1 MKVLVVDI
9 GGSHVKILLGGQTE
23 PRRAPSGPR
32 MSPASMVQKVRALAK
47 GWDFDVIS
55 IGYPGPVRDGAPV
68 GEPPNLGKGWVGF
81 DYAGAFGKPVKLI
94 NDAAMQALGSY
105 DKGKMLFLGLGT
117 GLGSTLIV
125 DGVVVPMEL
134 GHLPYRRSTFEEH
147 VGEQAL
153 ERNGKKKWRER
164 VFDVVA
170 RLSAALLPDEV
181 VLGGGN
187 VRMLKELPP
196 LCRAGDNANA
206 FKGGFRLWA
215 GAARGTTGRKRA

>member
-9 GGSHVKILLGGQTE
+9 GGSHVKILLSGQTE

-125 DGVVVPMEL
+125 DGVVGQERDDDCARRRL
-134 GHLPYRRSTFEEH
+134 GP
-147 VGEQAL
+147 AL
-153 ERNGKKKWRER
+153 H
-164 VFDVVA
+164 
-170 RLSAALLPDEV
+170 
-181 VLGGGN
+181 
-187 VRMLKELPP
+187 
-196 LCRAGDNANA
+196 
-206 FKGGFRLWA
+206 
-215 GAARGTTGRKRA
+215 THHH